1 MQDMMQIYTLAD
13 PLFFEEPTRWSGGVG
28 FVENAGFGVS
38 GAAVPDGW
46 VRKERGIWVS
56 LRPEGQAAAEQG
68 WKVHLSATLDNADRL
83 CSAAW
88 DYCVGRGIPFKHLRD
103 RNMLLV
109 FNAKYSPR
117 GSSGKLVT
125 VYPRDEDELEAVL
138 RDLSAELEGEPG
150 PYILSDLR
158 WGAGPLFVRYG
169 GFSEMR
175 CVDEHGETVL
185 AVRHPDG
192 TLLPDRRRP
201 VFDPPKWVDLPEFLR
216 PHLDSRRDGAGA
228 EHPYLV
234 RRALHF
240 SNAGGVYL
248 ATRRTDG
255 REVVLKEARPH
266 TAVDANHHD
275 AITRMARE
283 SWALRALQGIPGIP
297 ELYDELDIAGH
308 HFLVQEYM
316 DGHPLNVW
324 CGIHHPG
331 VGRAEP
337 TEEEIASY
345 TRRAVRV
352 AERIE
357 ELISAVHARGLV
369 FGDLHLGNVIV
380 RPDESVALV
389 DFELAFD
396 ATDAEWRPGLTAT
409 GFGSRHK
416 SGTDRD
422 LHALAAVRL
431 AMFVPYS
438 KITALQPD
446 KVREFVRLMCAEY
459 PVPGDWAGTILSHL
473 APPAGAARLPGAAVP
488 PGLREPAGP
497 PVSPGVPASPDVAVS
512 PGGAWR
518 PDGGLA
524 CLEEPVVD
532 WGAVRA
538 SLAKGILAS
547 ATPER
552 EDRLFAG
559 DVHQFL
565 SGGLGLAYGAAGVLW
580 ALDVTGHGRRP
591 EHERWLLEAVRR
603 TPPHRPGLYDGA
615 AGIVHVLDHLGYSD
629 EAAEL
634 LDRHPVPDRANIS
647 MLSGYAGIGATLTHL
662 SRERD
667 GGPGG
672 RDHLASALAV
682 ADRLTDAVR
691 HGDPGTARGPGLPAP
706 TRPVEPGLM
715 RGWCGVALFLIR
727 LFERTGDPGL
737 LDHAA
742 LAVGLDLDRCVRTPD
757 GWLVAEEAGVRTMP
771 YLDIGSAGIALVIDE
786 FLAHREDER
795 FRASLPDLLRACR
808 TRVALQCDL
817 FRGTAGHVATLAR
830 CGAPDEDL
838 DRRLREMGRH
848 AIAFRGH
855 LAFPGTNGFRLS
867 MDLATGGAG
876 VLLAMSQAA
885 GTCSSFLPFLSPRA
899 RT

>member
-1 MQDMMQIYTLAD
+1 MHDMMQIYTLAD
-13 PLFFEEPTRWSGGVG
+13 PLFFEEPTRWAGGVG
-28 FVENAGFGVS
+28 FIGDAGFTVS
-38 GAAVPDGW
+38 GAAVPEGW
-46 VRKERGIWVS
+46 VRGERGIWVS
-56 LRPEGQAAAEQG
+56 LRPAGQVGAEQG

-83 CSAAW
+83 CSAVW
-88 DYCVGRGIPFKHLRD
+88 DHCVERGIPFKHLRD

-125 VYPRDEDELEAVL
+125 VYPRDEDELREVL
-138 RDLSAELEGEPG
+138 TALSAELEGEPG

-169 GFSEMR
+169 GFTEML
-175 CVDEHGETVL
+175 CVDEHGETTL
-185 AVRHPDG
+185 AIRHPDG

-275 AITRMARE
+275 AVTRMARE
-283 SWALRALQGIPGIP
+283 SWALTALQGIPGIP
-297 ELYDELDIAGH
+297 ELYDELDVAGH
-308 HFLVQEYM
+308 RFLVEEYM
-316 DGHPLNVW
+316 DGQPLNVW

-331 VGRAEP
+331 VVRAEP

-345 TRRAVRV
+345 TRRAVRI

-357 ELISAVHARGLV
+357 ELIAAVHARGVV

-446 KVREFVRLMCAEY
+446 KVREFVRLMCDEF
-459 PVPGDWAGTILSHL
+459 PVPEDWAGTILSHL
-473 APPAGAARLPGAAVP
+473 SPPAGALPPLSPDA
-488 PGLREPAGP
+488 PASSG
-497 PVSPGVPASPDVAVS
+497 GPASPVAPAS
-512 PGGAWR
+512 PGTWR

-524 CLEEPVVD
+524 GLDEPVMD
-532 WGAVRA
+532 WSAVRED
-538 SLAKGILAS
+538 LAKGILAS

-552 EDRLFAG
+552 EDRLFPG

-565 SGGLGLAYGAAGVLW
+565 SGGLGFAYGAAGVLW
-580 ALDVTGHGRRP
+580 ALEVTGHGRHP
-591 EHERWLLEAVRR
+591 EHERWLIDAIRR
-603 TPPHRPGLYDGA
+603 TPPRRPGFYDGT
-615 AGIVHVLDHLGYSD
+615 AGLVHALDHLGHPD

-647 MLSGYAGIGATLTHL
+647 MFSGFAGIGAMLTHL

-667 GGPGG
+667 GTAGESG
-672 RDHLASALAV
+672 HLTAALAV
-682 ADRLTDAVR
+682 ADRLADAVR
-691 HGDPGTARGPGLPAP
+691 RGDPGTARGPGLPAP

-715 RGWCGVALFLIR
+715 RGWCGVALFLVR
-727 LFERTGDPGL
+727 LFERTGDPGH

-742 LAVGLDLDRCVRTPD
+742 LAVGLDLDRCVTTAD
-757 GWLVAEEAGVRTMP
+757 GWLVAQEAGVRTMP
-771 YLDIGSAGIALVIDE
+771 YLDVGSAGIALVIDE
-786 FLAHREDER
+786 FLAHREDDR
-795 FRASLPDLLRACR
+795 LRASLPGLLRACR

-817 FRGTAGHVATLAR
+817 FRGTAGHVAALAR
-830 CGAPDEDL
+830 GGADDEEAL
-838 DRRLREMGRH
+838 DRRLREMCRH
-848 AIAFRGH
+848 AVSFRGH

-885 GTCSSFLPFLSPRA
+885 GTGTSFLPFFSPRG
-899 RT
+899 RR